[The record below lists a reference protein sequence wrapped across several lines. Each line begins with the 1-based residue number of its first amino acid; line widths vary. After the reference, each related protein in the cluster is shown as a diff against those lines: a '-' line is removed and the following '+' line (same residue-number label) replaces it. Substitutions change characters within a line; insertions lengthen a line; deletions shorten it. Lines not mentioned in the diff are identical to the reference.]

1 MKRIELFE
9 FEDQNWFPTWLRTS
23 MTNLINV
30 LLGMLGTSEVLAE
43 MIAEILQKQK
53 LLKIVDLGS
62 GSGGAM
68 PLAVKTLH
76 EIEGMHDVELVMTD
90 LYPSPEIIAKFNQN
104 TEDKI
109 SFLETPVDATDI
121 AATPKGLK
129 TMVNSFH
136 HMSPKAARK
145 ILESAENSQQPLL
158 IYEMAENK
166 IPLLVWVLLLPLS
179 LPILMIMVLFMT
191 PFVKPLTWRQVVF
204 TYLIPIIPIC
214 YAWDGQA
221 SLPRMYTLKDMDQLL
236 DGLGSERYTWKKG
249 NAKKKNGK
257 KMGTFVLGLPTG

>member
-1 MKRIELFE
+1 
-9 FEDQNWFPTWLRTS
+9 

-43 MIAEILQKQK
+43 MIAEVLQKQK
-53 LLKIVDLGS
+53 LLKIIDLGS

-68 PLAVKTLH
+68 PLAAKTLH
-76 EIEGMHDVELVMTD
+76 EIEGMHDVGLVMTD
-90 LYPSPEIIAKFNQN
+90 LYPSPESIAKFNQN

-136 HMSPKAARK
+136 YMSPKAARK

-166 IPLLVWVLLLPLS
+166 IPVFVWVLLLPL
-179 LPILMIMVLFMT
+179 
-191 PFVKPLTWRQVVF
+191 
-204 TYLIPIIPIC
+204 
-214 YAWDGQA
+214 
-221 SLPRMYTLKDMDQLL
+221 
-236 DGLGSERYTWKKG
+236 
-249 NAKKKNGK
+249 
-257 KMGTFVLGLPTG
+257 